1 MEEEKNEEER
11 KRASEREAKDGKG
24 EEKEE
29 RRVSSKEKL
38 PSRLRRVWRSSNRII
53 PGNYKTARSATRQA
67 CSSSK
72 VPSRVMQIAL

>member
-1 MEEEKNEEER
+1 MEEKKRIRKKETER
-11 KRASEREAKDGKG
+11 KAKDRKG